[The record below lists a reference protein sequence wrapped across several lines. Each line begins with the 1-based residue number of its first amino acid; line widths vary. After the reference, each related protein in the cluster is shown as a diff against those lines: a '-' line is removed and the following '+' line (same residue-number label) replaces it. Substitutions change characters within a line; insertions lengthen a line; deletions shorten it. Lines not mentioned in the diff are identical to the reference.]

1 MKRRKKVLLGLL
13 GVLVALLVVWVALNP
28 PGTFGFCS
36 FAFTTY
42 NCIPYP
48 AVDIQVRVDGASRRV
63 AKTHG
68 LELPAVQ
75 WLLDSKPDVLI
86 ISIGWQGAV
95 NVPQAIREIK
105 GCTVEVLTTD
115 AAIDRFGQL
124 KKEGKKVAIHVH
136 STC

>member
-1 MKRRKKVLLGLL
+1 MKRRKKFLLVALV
-13 GVLVALLVVWVALNP
+13 VLVALLVVWVVINP
-28 PGTFGFCS
+28 PGRFGLCR

-48 AVDIQVRVDGASRRV
+48 AMDIQVRADGRARRV

-75 WLLDSKPDVLI
+75 WLLDSQPDVLI
-86 ISIGWQGAV
+86 ISIGWQGAA
-95 NVPQAIREIK
+95 NVAVAIREIK
-105 GCTVEVLTTD
+105 RCRIEVLMTE
-115 AAIDRFGQL
+115 AAIDRFHQL